1 MTDDIFVNEDLSK
14 PENRIN
20 VALFGLL
27 GHDWLRSWL
36 LSELDLPAEAVIYP
50 SKNQEEVRP
59 DFKIA
64 LNCTTLA
71 WVEVEVGTDPA
82 QVVRYRESLSEP
94 VVAIWGRKSD
104 GADLSLEEIAEF
116 MSKRCT
122 ASPNLTSQV
131 LIQVRHLLLLI
142 KQALEGR
149 SPSYSR
155 VSISDEMLNHP
166 LVNGLRYRLGNKL
179 LLEEEEELREGFLKA
194 DATDSEQCRGFSL
207 QMHCPKAKK
216 KKSLSLL
223 AISGGRPRVQ
233 FPTELKLR
241 EYLPAHGPQ
250 IDAYVTLIRRCGLEL
265 SINSM
270 TKRPSLHYECLLNY
284 LDELAE
290 CLLAL
295 ADRPS
300 PS

>member
-1 MTDDIFVNEDLSK
+1 MTDDIYLNEDLSK

-36 LSELDLPAEAVIYP
+36 LSELGLPAEVVIYP

-64 LNCTTLA
+64 LNGTTLA
-71 WVEVEVGTDPA
+71 WVEVEVGTDPGQIA
-82 QVVRYRESLSEP
+82 RYRESLSEP
-94 VVAIWGRKSD
+94 VIAIWSRKSD

-131 LIQVRHLLLLI
+131 LIQVRHLLLQI
-142 KQALEGR
+142 TQALEGR
-149 SPSYSR
+149 SPYYSR
-155 VSISDEMLNHP
+155 VSISDKMLNHP
-166 LVNGLRYRLGNKL
+166 LVKGLRYRLGNRILMEK
-179 LLEEEEELREGFLKA
+179 EEELREGFLKA
-194 DATDSEQCRGFSL
+194 DATDSERHEGFSL
-207 QMHCPKAKK
+207 QMHCPKAK

-223 AISGGRPRVQ
+223 AISGGRPKVQ

-250 IDAYVTLIRRCGLEL
+250 IDAYVSLIRRCGLDL
-265 SINSM
+265 SIDSV
-270 TKRPSLHYECLLNY
+270 TKRPSLHYKYLLSY

-295 ADRPS
+295 ADRQS